1 MVDEINDAVSGLD
14 DALNSQL
21 SITINEDLTSAVSSY
36 LPFTQ
41 AIAAATWNLQD
52 YPILPAGNYVGAMLR
67 EGRFSGVD
75 ASDADFSNADL
86 SYSDFSNSNLG
97 GASFDGANLTGVD
110 FSGATGS
117 PNTPS
122 GRKSLRSAPAS
133 FEGAA
138 LFGANIKGSDL
149 DLSGALI
156 DGSAKTDKN
165 FNADKENVTVINP
178 YNMLLSNNLLK
189 NDIYAE
195 SPLEILERLAA
206 NLPLHKEKASAKKG
220 ALSLF
225 LSGKLSNE
233 LSLDKAMEYLADL
246 PEKLQEKFKDL
257 AESDL
262 IEKVSEAYVKLA
274 TKDTTYSG
282 GRVSDVLTGLFGDD
296 NMSGGSGADK
306 LVGGEGSDILDGGKG
321 NDRLKGGGDD
331 DTFKISGGNDIV
343 TDFKIKH
350 LDSIN
355 LDGVRHAYA
364 TAAGE
369 DTIITTEKGSLT
381 LKGVLKDSLESLYEQ
396 ALDNLDLYQPILS
409 PVPVLF

>member
-1 MVDEINDAVSGLD
+1 M
-14 DALNSQL
+14 
-21 SITINEDLTSAVSSY
+21 
-36 LPFTQ
+36 
-41 AIAAATWNLQD
+41 
-52 YPILPAGNYVGAMLR
+52 
-67 EGRFSGVD
+67 
-75 ASDADFSNADL
+75 
-86 SYSDFSNSNLG
+86 
-97 GASFDGANLTGVD
+97 
-110 FSGATGS
+110 
-117 PNTPS
+117 
-122 GRKSLRSAPAS
+122 
-133 FEGAA
+133 
-138 LFGANIKGSDL
+138 
-149 DLSGALI
+149 SGALI

-282 GRVSDVLTGLFGDD
+282 GRASDVLTGLFGDD
-296 NMSGGSGADK
+296 NMRGGTGADK

-331 DTFKISGGNDIV
+331 DIFTISGGNDIV

-364 TAAGE
+364 TAAGG

-381 LKGVLKDSLESLYEQ
+381 LKGVLKDSIESLYEQ